1 MPISGTLDVAP
12 LLADAPLMPG
22 LEAEAWQLDGVDI
35 LHLMFE
41 IDDGNMAE
49 LLPKALHPVI
59 PPVAIFSVARV
70 PESPVG
76 PFLLAQVRVGCRA
89 GVRPRGYLLRAYSD
103 SQEAC
108 DALAE
113 RWGYACRLGE
123 VRLRRYHDRISAEVT
138 AGGEEILRVSMA
150 NHEPISGA
158 DVQYVANMNLA
169 RLATEEDRGV
179 LVQVDPEYAFH
190 RAERGPPKIDLFV
203 PEAWAAVGV
212 EPVYPVSGSFCHVDT
227 GLPRIRY
234 VLDPER
240 PALQGTRKI
249 G

>member
-1 MPISGTLDVAP
+1 MPISGTLDVGP
-12 LLADAPLMPG
+12 LLAEAPRMPG
-22 LEAEAWQLDGVDI
+22 LDAEPWQLAGVDI
-35 LHLMFE
+35 LQLMFE

-59 PPVAIFSVARV
+59 PPVVIFSVVRV

-89 GVRPRGYLLRAYSD
+89 GVRPRGLLLRAYSD

-108 DALAE
+108 AALAE

-123 VRLRRYHDRISAEVT
+123 VRLRRYHDRISADVT
-138 AGGEEILRVSMA
+138 AGGEEILRISME
-150 NHEPISGA
+150 NPEPISGA
-158 DVQYVANMNLA
+158 DVQYVASMNLA
-169 RLATEEDRGV
+169 RLSTEEDRGV

-190 RAERGPPKIDLFV
+190 RAERGRPEIEAFV

-212 EPVYPVSGSFCHVDT
+212 EPVYPVSGSFAHVDT
-227 GLPRIRY
+227 GFPRIRY
-234 VLDPER
+234 VVDPER